1 MPDTYIDDLLAK
13 WRRTRLIDAVR
24 DNHTETALEL
34 LKDKKYVKDV
44 VNMIDDD
51 GATSLIL
58 ACKNGNSIIAK
69 KLLKN
74 NAWINTKDKYGQS
87 SLIYASRNGYKN
99 TVSLL
104 IKNGA
109 DVNTHNIHGWTPLM
123 LASKYG
129 HIEVVERLLENGA
142 DVNMKN
148 GYNDT
153 ALMISKTYC
162 RPLIITYIRRAEI
175 IEETFMTSLIIKKG
189 CSKDN
194 KPLVSYAHREMI
206 YRIASFF

>member
-1 MPDTYIDDLLAK
+1 MPGYSIDDLRAE

-24 DNHTETALEL
+24 DNYTETALDL

-69 KLLKN
+69 RLLKN
-74 NAWINTKDKYGQS
+74 NAWVNTKDKYGQS

-104 IKNGA
+104 INNGA

-123 LASKYG
+123 LASKSG

-148 GYNDT
+148 RTDQT
-153 ALMISKTYC
+153 ALMVSKFDC
-162 RPLIITYIRRAEI
+162 RPLIIRRAEI
-175 IEETFMTSLIIKKG
+175 IEETFMTSLITKKG

-194 KPLVSYAHREMI
+194 KPLVPYAHKEI
-206 YRIASFF
+206 IDWIASFF

>member
-1 MPDTYIDDLLAK
+1 MPGYSIDDLRAE

-24 DNHTETALEL
+24 DNYTETALDL

-69 KLLKN
+69 RLLKN
-74 NAWINTKDKYGQS
+74 NAWVNTKDKYGQS

-104 IKNGA
+104 INNGA

-123 LASKYG
+123 LASKSG

-142 DVNMKN
+142 NVNIKN
-148 GYNDT
+148 EHNQT
-153 ALMISKTYC
+153 ALMVSKLNC
-162 RPLIITYIRRAEI
+162 RPLIITIRRAEI

-194 KPLVSYAHREMI
+194 KPLLPYAHREMI